1 MRRIVMKR
9 FVTIF
14 TIVFMLA
21 AASWAFSAVTTG
33 NTQIGTTPQLQTT
46 TPGGLTLPVGPCCIT
61 GKYSG
66 SKTDTVCKPGQT
78 PKTGKFTMDITQ
90 TTRCGGTFTAKVTD
104 AEDGKIT
111 TFTGT
116 VVPGTPKGCCTID
129 GVSTSGT
136 DSIHFKGTI
145 CKKILKWEATG
156 GFESNKCTG
165 TWEMKQ
171 L

>member
-1 MRRIVMKR
+1 MKR
-9 FVTIF
+9 LVIIF
-14 TIVFMLA
+14 AMVFLFA
-21 AASWAFSAVTTG
+21 ATSWAAVSSVNSVST
-33 NTQIGTTPQLQTT
+33 GTTPQLQTS
-46 TPGGLTLPVGPCCIT
+46 TPTGLTTLAGACCIT
-61 GKYSG
+61 GKYLG

-78 PKTGKFTMDITQ
+78 PKKGKFTMDITQ
-90 TTRCGGTFTAKVTD
+90 ATRCGGTFTAKVTD

-116 VVPGTPKGCCTID
+116 VVPGLTKGCCTID

-145 CKKILKWEATG
+145 CKKILKWEAAG

-171 L
+171 M